1 MRSDGGVE
9 TSRRTTYATPALLAL
24 ALLIGAVGCGGG
36 EDVDADSGA
45 TVAPP
50 ADSSAPTAPAPADE
64 SPTPATG
71 TPVFTADTRP
81 DDGGRGSGN
90 GLGLTD
96 VRTARHPGFDRV
108 VFDLEGAGTPGWR
121 VEYVARPAAE
131 GSGEAVP
138 LEGGAFLQVVLR
150 GVGMPYDTGV
160 APFGDDTTR
169 LSGAGTDGIAQIA
182 PGGVFEGEQQAFIG
196 LTGGERPFRVFALT
210 DPARVVVDVSH
221 G

>member
-1 MRSDGGVE
+1 M
-9 TSRRTTYATPALLAL
+9 LLAL

-36 EDVDADSGA
+36 VEPDATRGDTGA

-50 ADSSAPTAPAPADE
+50 PTDSSAPATLAPPAA
-64 SPTPATG
+64 SPTPATSAL
-71 TPVFTADTRP
+71 PFTADTRP
-81 DDGGRGSGN
+81 DNGGGGSGN

-96 VRTARHPGFDRV
+96 VRTARHLGFDRV
-108 VFDLEGAGTPGWR
+108 VFDLEGTGTPGWR

-138 LEGGAFLQVVLR
+138 LEGAAFLQVVLR

-169 LSGAGTDGIAQIA
+169 LSGAGTGGIAQIA
-182 PGGVFEGEQQAFIG
+182 PGGVFEGEQQALIG

-210 DPARVVVDVSH
+210 GPARVVVDVSH